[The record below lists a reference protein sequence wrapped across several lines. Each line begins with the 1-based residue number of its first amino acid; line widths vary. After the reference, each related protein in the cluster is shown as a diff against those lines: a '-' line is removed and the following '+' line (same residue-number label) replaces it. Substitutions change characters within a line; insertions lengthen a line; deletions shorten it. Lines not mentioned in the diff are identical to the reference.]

1 MTNKLIPFILFL
13 MTVPLANYLI
23 SNVGTFCIEQ
33 GPCLVPV
40 GFGLMAPSGVLVIGL
55 ALVLRDWVHETS
67 GLWASLVAVLLGSLA
82 SLAFAPTTV
91 AIASLVAFSFS
102 ELADTL
108 VYSKLRQKS
117 KPVAVISSQLVG
129 AFVDSALFVYIA
141 FGSLA
146 FSLGNSLGKIYA
158 GVAVAVGLYLYHKRK
173 SS

>member
-1 MTNKLIPFILFL
+1 MTDKLIPFTLFL

-23 SNVGTFCIEQ
+23 SNVGTFCVEQ

-67 GLWASLVAVLLGSLA
+67 GLWASLVAVIIGSLA

-91 AIASLVAFSFS
+91 AIASLVAFAFS

-117 KPVAVISSQLVG
+117 KPVAVLGSQLVG

-158 GVAVAVGLYLYHKRK
+158 GVAVAVVLYLYNKRK
-173 SS
+173 SV